1 MYNKHKQEP
10 NDPSTK
16 VISGRMPLSR
26 SQCETLN
33 ILPVITESKEQGT
46 ELRNALPLPESVRDD
61 EEVLMEIVR
70 SVLACEA
77 QCGTSFLLQD
87 STREGTIRTH
97 ISPASLGGTRLPT
110 EGLALSYLSATCH
123 TWMLYMLD
131 KARNLGTASGGRSA
145 EMANTCL
152 PDQQH
157 PVIKQPEFNDW
168 WVLITAQMCWVVE
181 VYPP

>member
-1 MYNKHKQEP
+1 
-10 NDPSTK
+10 
-16 VISGRMPLSR
+16 
-26 SQCETLN
+26 
-33 ILPVITESKEQGT
+33 
-46 ELRNALPLPESVRDD
+46 
-61 EEVLMEIVR
+61 MEIVR

-110 EGLALSYLSATCH
+110 EGLGLLYLSAACH

-145 EMANTCL
+145 EIAQWAERMANTCL
-152 PDQQH
+152 QDQQH
-157 PVIKQPEFNDW
+157 PVIKQPGFNDR
-168 WVLITAQMCWVVE
+168 WVFITAQMCWVVE